1 MAQTKIIINRF
12 FEIVYNMSRKW
23 EEILQW
29 KNVNQ

>member
-1 MAQTKIIINRF
+1 MAHTKIIINRF
-12 FEIVYNMSRKW
+12 LEIVYNMSRKW